1 LARILHLQPGQSF
14 TIPGRN
20 GPVAL
25 VVGGIWASP
34 DTLGRSITMSQD
46 VFESIVGPR
55 PADWVF
61 AVPQPGI
68 PPSQLADSI
77 RAAHLA
83 ANAKVFDPE
92 GLVTELS
99 HDFEGFVAPFNLLA
113 RGLLVVAFIATA
125 STLLLAGVKRRAE
138 HGLLAAVGMPPGDL
152 GRMVLVEAGLFGIL
166 GTLCGL
172 VAGLLSLAAFC
183 LASASLTGL
192 YIPFNVSL
200 VPLLTSGG
208 VATVCVLAGAALPAW
223 RTSKL
228 DPVVALRYE

>member
-1 LARILHLQPGQSF
+1 MLHLQPGQSF

-20 GPVAL
+20 GPVPL

-34 DTLGRSITMSQD
+34 DTLGRSITMSQE

-61 AVPQPGI
+61 AVPQPGVQA
-68 PPSQLADSI
+68 SQLAGSI

-83 ANAKVFDPE
+83 PNAKVFDPE
-92 GLVTELS
+92 GLVAELS

-125 STLLLAGVKRRAE
+125 STLLLAAVKRRAE

-152 GRMVLVEAGLFGIL
+152 GRMVLVEAGLFGLL
-166 GTLCGL
+166 GTLNGFVGGL
-172 VAGLLSLAAFC
+172 VSLAAFAF
-183 LASASLTGL
+183 ASQTLTGL
-192 YIPFNVSL
+192 YIPFNV
-200 VPLLTSGG
+200 
-208 VATVCVLAGAALPAW
+208 
-223 RTSKL
+223 
-228 DPVVALRYE
+228 DFVALVAYGLLGTAFVLI